1 MLVIS
6 YKASD
11 DFKNFLRENEFS
23 FIETIANPN
32 LDPRINDHPDLSLF
46 KIDEKTIVVDE
57 AVFSYYEEK
66 LVGFNLIKGENLGG
80 KYPQDALYNLV
91 RFKDFYIHN
100 DFTEKNIENFLIEK
114 GLSHL
119 KVNQGYTRC
128 SLIPLGDLLVTS
140 DYGIYK
146 ALKNKVDIEL
156 VDNDKVILDGF
167 DQGFLGGTCGLVG
180 NQLIF
185 SGDISRHKAFYKIEE
200 ICRHKNIEILYP
212 NTELVDL
219 GSIIEI

>member
-6 YKASD
+6 YKASE
-11 DFKNFLRENEFS
+11 DFKNFLKAKCFS

-32 LDPRINDHPDLSLF
+32 LDPRIGDHPDLSLF

-57 AVFSYYEEK
+57 SVFSYYEEK
-66 LVGFNLIKGENLGG
+66 LEGYELIKGESVGLN
-80 KYPQDALYNLV
+80 YPKDAIYNIV
-91 RFKDFYIHN
+91 KFKDFYIHN
-100 DFTEKNIENFLIEK
+100 NFTEENIENFFKENEI
-114 GLSHL
+114 SHL

-128 SLIPLGDLLVTS
+128 SIIPLGDLLITC

-146 ALKNKVDIEL
+146 ALKNKVHIEL

-167 DQGFLGGTCGLVG
+167 DKGFLGGTCGMVG

-185 SGDISRHKAFYKIEE
+185 TGDISRHKAFAKIKD
-200 ICRHKNIEILYP
+200 ICKNKNIEILYP
-212 NTELVDL
+212 DTELLDL

>member
-11 DFKNFLRENEFS
+11 DFKNFLKANGFS

-32 LDPRINDHPDLSLF
+32 LDPRIADHPDLSLF
-46 KIDEKTIVVDE
+46 TIDHKTLVVDE
-57 AVFSYYEEK
+57 AVFSYYDEK
-66 LVGFNLIKGENLGG
+66 LVGYNLIKGENLGR

-91 RFKDFYIHN
+91 KFKDFYIHN
-100 DFTEKNIENFLIEK
+100 DFTEKNIVNFFKENEI
-114 GLSHL
+114 SHI

-146 ALKNKVDIEL
+146 ALKNKVHIEL
-156 VDNDKVILDGF
+156 VDNDKVILEGF
-167 DQGFLGGTCGLVG
+167 NQGFLGGTCGLVG

-185 SGDISRHKAFYKIEE
+185 SGDISRHKAFVKIEE

>member
-1 MLVIS
+1 M
-6 YKASD
+6 
-11 DFKNFLRENEFS
+11 
-23 FIETIANPN
+23 
-32 LDPRINDHPDLSLF
+32 F
-46 KIDEKTIVVDE
+46 KIDHKILVVDE
-57 AVFSYYEEK
+57 SVFSYYEEK
-66 LVGFNLIKGENLGG
+66 LEGYNLIKGENLGG

-91 RFKDFYIHN
+91 KFKDFYIHN

-114 GLSHL
+114 GLYHL

-200 ICRHKNIEILYP
+200 ICGHKNIEILYP
-212 NTELVDL
+212 NIELVDL

>member
-6 YKASD
+6 YKASE
-11 DFKNFLRENEFS
+11 DFKNFLSAKCFF

-32 LDPRINDHPDLSLF
+32 LDPRIGDHPDLSLF

-57 AVFSYYEEK
+57 SVFSYYEEK
-66 LVGFNLIKGENLGG
+66 LDGYELIRGESVGL
-80 KYPQDALYNLV
+80 KYPKDALYNIV
-91 RFKDFYIHN
+91 KFKDFYIHN
-100 DFTEKNIENFLIEK
+100 NFTEENIENFFKENEI
-114 GLSHL
+114 SHL

-128 SLIPLGDLLVTS
+128 SIIPLGDLLITS

-146 ALKNKVDIEL
+146 ALRNKAHIEL

-167 DQGFLGGTCGLVG
+167 DKGFLGGTCGLVG

-185 SGDISRHKAFYKIEE
+185 TGDISKHKAFAKIEK
-200 ICRHKNIEILYP
+200 ICLDKNIEIIHP
-212 NTELVDL
+212 KTDLVDL

>member
-6 YKASD
+6 YKASE
-11 DFKNFLRENEFS
+11 DFKNFLSAKCFS

-32 LDPRINDHPDLSLF
+32 LDPRIGDHPDLSLF

-57 AVFSYYEEK
+57 SVFSYYEEK
-66 LVGFNLIKGENLGG
+66 LEGYELIKGESVGLN
-80 KYPQDALYNLV
+80 YPKDAIYNIV
-91 RFKDFYIHN
+91 KFKDFYIHN
-100 DFTEKNIENFLIEK
+100 NFTEENIENFFKENEI
-114 GLSHL
+114 SHL

-128 SLIPLGDLLVTS
+128 SIIPLGDLLITS

-146 ALKNKVDIEL
+146 ALRNKAHIEL

-167 DQGFLGGTCGLVG
+167 DKGFLGGTCGLVG

-185 SGDISRHKAFYKIEE
+185 TGDISKHKAFAKIEK
-200 ICRHKNIEILYP
+200 ICLDKNIEIIHP
-212 NTELVDL
+212 KTDLVDL

>member
-6 YKASD
+6 YKASE
-11 DFKNFLRENEFS
+11 DFKNFLKAKCFS
-23 FIETIANPN
+23 FIETIANSN
-32 LDPRINDHPDLSLF
+32 LDPRIGDHPDLSLF

-57 AVFSYYEEK
+57 SVFSYYEEK
-66 LVGFNLIKGENLGG
+66 LEGYELIKGESVGLN
-80 KYPQDALYNLV
+80 YPKDAIYNIV
-91 RFKDFYIHN
+91 KFKDFYIHN
-100 DFTEKNIENFLIEK
+100 DFTEKNIVNFFKENKIF
-114 GLSHL
+114 HL

-128 SLIPLGDLLVTS
+128 SIIPLGDLLITC

-146 ALKNKVDIEL
+146 ALKNKVHIEL

-167 DQGFLGGTCGLVG
+167 DKGFLGGTCGLVG

-185 SGDISRHKAFYKIEE
+185 TGDISKHKAFAKIEK
-200 ICRHKNIEILYP
+200 ICLDKNIEIIHP
-212 NTELVDL
+212 KTDLVDL